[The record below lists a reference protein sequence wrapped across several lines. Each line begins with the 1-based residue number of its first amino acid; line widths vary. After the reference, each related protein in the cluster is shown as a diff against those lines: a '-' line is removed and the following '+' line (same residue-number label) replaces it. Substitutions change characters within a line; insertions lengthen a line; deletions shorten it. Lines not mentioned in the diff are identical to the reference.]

1 MYKRLLNLIIHP
13 QTGWEIFETEYLKI
27 QKLIL
32 NFLIPFSLFASIISV
47 FRLHFIGIKY
57 KTTEITTFN
66 IEFSVL
72 YGFVEFLA
80 LVLGLILSIEL
91 IYKTFSAFKYKF
103 PKQILYN
110 IIIYSSVPA
119 LMGELFFINIR
130 LSSLSIF
137 FQLYTLV
144 LIYYG
149 FNKLLKYLGEKLVT
163 LFVIALIIIIFIF
176 TFIFGILNTVLLNN
190 IN

>member
-13 QTGWEIFETEYLKI
+13 QTGWEIFETEYIKI

-57 KTTEITTFN
+57 KTTEISTFN

-110 IIIYSSVPA
+110 IIIYSSIPA

-137 FQLYTLV
+137 FQLYTLI

-149 FNKLLKYLGEKLVT
+149 FNKLLK
-163 LFVIALIIIIFIF
+163 
-176 TFIFGILNTVLLNN
+176 
-190 IN
+190 